1 MQKINK
7 KNYKIKEAI
16 AYYILALKK
25 YNEKIKDIEKDH
37 WIIIL
42 KLILELTRDE
52 VNTKNTII
60 ENKEL
65 LEKIPFSWELTSDDL
80 FAYATCIFYVLT
92 NREKEITPEK
102 IVTEFLSEIHLHHP
116 RKTMKEANFILDEF
130 FPDLKD

>member
-7 KNYKIKEAI
+7 KNYKVKEAI
-16 AYYILALKK
+16 AYYILGLKK
-25 YNEKIKDIEKDH
+25 YNEEIKNIEKDH

-52 VNTKNTII
+52 VNTKNTIM

-65 LEKIPFSWELTSDDL
+65 LDKIPFSWELTSDDL
-80 FAYATCIFYVLT
+80 VAYATCIFYVLT
-92 NREKEITPEK
+92 NREKEITAEK
-102 IVTEFLSEIHLHHP
+102 IVTEFLSEIHSHHP
-116 RKTMKEANFILDEF
+116 RKTIKEANFILDEF